1 MKQHA
6 QKNNNKPGLVA
17 LVLMG
22 VVMFSSCNLNAGLNG
37 GGLSGTWEGNAE
49 FDTRIVPGRYLIRE
63 SSGKLSGEFQSC
75 NENFSQ
81 CQAIGTISGTR
92 DQNSISFVI
101 KVNNQDVVEFIGTT
115 ESTQKIMEGTVKD
128 AEGTGTMRLNKK

>member
-6 QKNNNKPGLVA
+6 QKNINKPGLVA

-22 VVMFSSCNLNAGLNG
+22 VVMFSSCNPNAGLNG

-63 SSGKLSGEFQSC
+63 SSGRLSGDFQSC
-75 NENFSQ
+75 NETFIQ
-81 CQAIGTISGTR
+81 CQASGTISGTR
-92 DQNSISFVI
+92 DQNSIGFVI
-101 KVNNQDVVEFIGTT
+101 KVNNQDVVEFLGTT